1 MAKSKK
7 QKTKKKLKK
16 PHDISLNSLNKFK
29 GFINSQLIYLI
40 ICIIIIL
47 LFIISYTRII
57 YDNVD
62 INKIIFK
69 IISFICIITILVF
82 LLTSNFIHTV
92 VLTIFLIYVIYIY
105 LDTYYIISNCS
116 KDPKAM
122 ELFIVYS
129 LLTLSVYLFMNQK
142 KKLADCTYGYF
153 SKLVLYIVLVLTL
166 VYNFTEL
173 FIITIFLLIRFS
185 YVESPNN

>member
-7 QKTKKKLKK
+7 KQKSKKKA
-16 PHDISLNSLNKFK
+16 HHISSNPLNKFK

-57 YDNVD
+57 YDNID